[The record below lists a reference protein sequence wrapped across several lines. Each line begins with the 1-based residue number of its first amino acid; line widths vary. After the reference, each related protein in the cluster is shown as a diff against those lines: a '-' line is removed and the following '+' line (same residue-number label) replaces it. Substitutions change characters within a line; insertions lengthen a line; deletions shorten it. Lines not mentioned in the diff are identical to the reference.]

1 MAKKIT
7 ASDILANLQNNVPDS
22 RAVVRRLNVVEQRK
36 QDDENAKLAMIDSIR
51 KVSNLGAEAERKFNI
66 AKKGDFEGN
75 FWQFLMN
82 PEISQTYYETG
93 LDKLQAGE
101 VEMED
106 NFLDKFGQLIESITP
121 NLSKEWDFGGT
132 SNRGGL

>member
-1 MAKKIT
+1 MEQAKKRVT
-7 ASDILANLQNNVPDS
+7 ASDIIANFQNNVPDS
-22 RAVVRRLNVVEQRK
+22 RAVIRRMNVVEQRK
-36 QDDENAKLAMIDSIR
+36 RDDENAKLAMIDSVR

-66 AKKGDFEGN
+66 AKKGDFKGN

-101 VEMED
+101 VKMED
-106 NFLDKFGQLIESITP
+106 TILQKFGGILGG
-121 NLSKEWDFGGT
+121 LFG
-132 SNRGGL
+132 SRGGGL